1 MHQTKRRFNPCEQDT
16 SLRFCWFW
24 PSSVSSASPRR
35 PLPVGEEGAEAIAP
49 WRAVDTAGGSAGG
62 GADLTDE
69 EIAALQKERNAFFEQ
84 TRDLRDKL
92 YQKGLELRAEMA
104 KQNPDAKKAAELQK
118 EVSGLEGELDQKSLD
133 QRLKMQKENPKLYGK
148 GFGRGMGPG
157 YGRGPG
163 SGMGDG
169 HGHGRR
175 LRPRAL
181 RAVNHSES
189 KSKTRGE
196 GVASLRGSLPIS

>member
-1 MHQTKRRFNPCEQDT
+1 MRTRHITAILLVLAIVGIVGF
-16 SLRFCWFW
+16 SA
-24 PSSVSSASPRR
+24 PSFAGWGRGGGGNCPM
-35 PLPVGEEGAEAIAP
+35 
-49 WRAVDTAGGSAGG
+49 AGGGYGPGG

-92 YQKGLELRAEMA
+92 HQKGLELRAEMA

-118 EVSGLEGELDQKSLD
+118 EVSGLEGELAQKTLD

-148 GFGRGMGPG
+148 GFGRGMGMGPG

-163 SGMGDG
+163 SGMGMG
-169 HGHGRR
+169 MGGGCGRG
-175 LRPRAL
+175 PC
-181 RAVNHSES
+181 
-189 KSKTRGE
+189 GQ
-196 GVASLRGSLPIS
+196 

>member
-1 MHQTKRRFNPCEQDT
+1 LLYLISVNQIHASNETEVHSMRTRHITAILLVLAIVGIVGF
-16 SLRFCWFW
+16 SA
-24 PSSVSSASPRR
+24 PSFAGWGRGGGGNCPMA
-35 PLPVGEEGAEAIAP
+35 GAGYGPGGGAGP
-49 WRAVDTAGGSAGG
+49 WGG

-84 TRDLRDKL
+84 TRDLRDKI

-118 EVSGLEGELDQKSLD
+118 EVSGLQGELDQKRLD

-157 YGRGPG
+157 HGMGPGYGRGPG
-163 SGMGDG
+163 SGMGMG
-169 HGHGRR
+169 MGGGCGRG
-175 LRPRAL
+175 PC
-181 RAVNHSES
+181 
-189 KSKTRGE
+189 GQ
-196 GVASLRGSLPIS
+196 

>member
-1 MHQTKRRFNPCEQDT
+1 MRTRHITAILLVLAIVGIVGF
-16 SLRFCWFW
+16 SA
-24 PSSVSSASPRR
+24 PSFAGWGRGGGGNCPM
-35 PLPVGEEGAEAIAP
+35 
-49 WRAVDTAGGSAGG
+49 AGGGYGPRGGAGPGG

-118 EVSGLEGELDQKSLD
+118 EVSGLEGELDQKTLD

-148 GFGRGMGPG
+148 GFGRGMGMGPG

-163 SGMGDG
+163 SGMGMG
-169 HGHGRR
+169 MGGGCGRG
-175 LRPRAL
+175 PC
-181 RAVNHSES
+181 
-189 KSKTRGE
+189 GQ
-196 GVASLRGSLPIS
+196 

>member
-1 MHQTKRRFNPCEQDT
+1 LKIRLAQPLLYRIAVNRIH
-16 SLRFCWFW
+16 
-24 PSSVSSASPRR
+24 SSNETEVQFMRTR
-35 PLPVGEEGAEAIAP
+35 PISVILLVLAIAAIVGFSAP
-49 WRAVDTAGGSAGG
+49 TFAGWGRGAGGNCPMAGGGYGPRGGAGPWG

-69 EIAALQKERNAFFEQ
+69 EIAVLQKERDAFFEQ

-118 EVSGLEGELDQKSLD
+118 EVSGLQGELGQKALD
-133 QRLKMQKENPKLYGK
+133 QRLKMQKENPELYAK

-163 SGMGDG
+163 FGMGRG
-169 HGHGRR
+169 MGGGFGRG
-175 LRPRAL
+175 PWQQ
-181 RAVNHSES
+181 
-189 KSKTRGE
+189 
-196 GVASLRGSLPIS
+196 

>member
-1 MHQTKRRFNPCEQDT
+1 MRTRHITVILLVLSIVGIVGF
-16 SLRFCWFW
+16 SA
-24 PSSVSSASPRR
+24 PSFAGWGRGGGGNCPM
-35 PLPVGEEGAEAIAP
+35 
-49 WRAVDTAGGSAGG
+49 AGGGYGSGG

-118 EVSGLEGELDQKSLD
+118 EVSGLEGELAQKTLD
-133 QRLKMQKENPKLYGK
+133 QRLKMQKDNPKLYGK

-157 YGRGPG
+157 HGRGPG
-163 SGMGDG
+163 SGMGMG
-169 HGHGRR
+169 MGMGGGCGRG
-175 LRPRAL
+175 PC
-181 RAVNHSES
+181 
-189 KSKTRGE
+189 GQ
-196 GVASLRGSLPIS
+196 

>member
-1 MHQTKRRFNPCEQDT
+1 MRAKHITAILLVLAIVGIVGF
-16 SLRFCWFW
+16 SA
-24 PSSVSSASPRR
+24 PSFAGWGRGGGGNCPM
-35 PLPVGEEGAEAIAP
+35 
-49 WRAVDTAGGSAGG
+49 AGGGYGPGG

-69 EIAALQKERNAFFEQ
+69 EIAALQKERDAFFEQ

-118 EVSGLEGELDQKSLD
+118 EVSGLQGELDQKTLD
-133 QRLKMQKENPKLYGK
+133 QRLKMQKDNPKLYGK

-163 SGMGDG
+163 SGMGMG
-169 HGHGRR
+169 PGYGRG
-175 LRPRAL
+175 PG
-181 RAVNHSES
+181 SGMGMGGGCG
-189 KSKTRGE
+189 RGPC
-196 GVASLRGSLPIS
+196 GQ

>member
-1 MHQTKRRFNPCEQDT
+1 MRTKHITATLLVLAIVGIVGF
-16 SLRFCWFW
+16 SA
-24 PSSVSSASPRR
+24 PSF
-35 PLPVGEEGAEAIAP
+35 
-49 WRAVDTAGGSAGG
+49 AGWGRGGGGDCPAAGG
-62 GADLTDE
+62 GYGPGGGAGRWGGAELTDE

-118 EVSGLEGELDQKSLD
+118 DVSGLQGELDQKVLD

-157 YGRGPG
+157 YGRTGYGRGPG
-163 SGMGDG
+163 AGMGMG
-169 HGHGRR
+169 GGCGRG
-175 LRPRAL
+175 PC
-181 RAVNHSES
+181 
-189 KSKTRGE
+189 GQ
-196 GVASLRGSLPIS
+196 

>member
-1 MHQTKRRFNPCEQDT
+1 LAQALLYFIAGNQINASNETEVQSMRTRHITAILLVLSIVGIVGFSAT
-16 SLRFCWFW
+16 SFAGWGRGGGGNC
-24 PSSVSSASPRR
+24 PM
-35 PLPVGEEGAEAIAP
+35 
-49 WRAVDTAGGSAGG
+49 AGGGYGPGGGAGPG
-62 GADLTDE
+62 AGADLTDE

-118 EVSGLEGELDQKSLD
+118 EVSGLEGELAQKALD

-148 GFGRGMGPG
+148 GFGRGMGMGPG

-163 SGMGDG
+163 SGMGMG
-169 HGHGRR
+169 GGCGRG
-175 LRPRAL
+175 PC
-181 RAVNHSES
+181 
-189 KSKTRGE
+189 GQ
-196 GVASLRGSLPIS
+196 

>member
-1 MHQTKRRFNPCEQDT
+1 MRTRPITAIWLVLTIVGIVGF
-16 SLRFCWFW
+16 SA
-24 PSSVSSASPRR
+24 PSFAGWGRGGGGNCPM
-35 PLPVGEEGAEAIAP
+35 
-49 WRAVDTAGGSAGG
+49 AGGGYGPGGGAGRGG

-92 YQKGLELRAEMA
+92 YQKGLELRAELA

-118 EVSGLEGELDQKSLD
+118 EVSGLEGELAQKTLD

-148 GFGRGMGPG
+148 GFGRGMGMGPG

-163 SGMGDG
+163 SGMGMG
-169 HGHGRR
+169 GGCGRG
-175 LRPRAL
+175 PC
-181 RAVNHSES
+181 
-189 KSKTRGE
+189 GQ
-196 GVASLRGSLPIS
+196 

>member
-1 MHQTKRRFNPCEQDT
+1 LAQALLYLISVNQIHASNETEVQSMRTRHITAILLVLAVVGIVGF
-16 SLRFCWFW
+16 SA
-24 PSSVSSASPRR
+24 PSFAGWGRGGGGNCPM
-35 PLPVGEEGAEAIAP
+35 
-49 WRAVDTAGGSAGG
+49 AGGGYGPGGGAGPG
-62 GADLTDE
+62 VGADLTDE

-118 EVSGLEGELDQKSLD
+118 EVSGLEGELDQKGLD
-133 QRLKMQKENPKLYGK
+133 QRLKMQKENPKLYGR

-163 SGMGDG
+163 SGMGMG
-169 HGHGRR
+169 MGGGCGRG
-175 LRPRAL
+175 PC
-181 RAVNHSES
+181 
-189 KSKTRGE
+189 GQ
-196 GVASLRGSLPIS
+196 